1 MDWLA
6 AISQVGFPAAIAVYM
21 VIRDGKNTDKYI
33 TLALQ
38 ASLDS
43 KASTVAIEQSSKVIE
58 TNTAAL
64 VNNTAAFNRISGV
77 LDAQAR

>member
-6 AISQVGFPAAIAVYM
+6 FVSQVGFPSAIAVYM

-43 KASTVAIEQSSKVIE
+43 KASTVAIEQSSTVIGK
-58 TNTAAL
+58 NTTAL
-64 VNNTAAFNRISGV
+64 DNNTAAFNRIIGA
-77 LDAQAR
+77 LDAQAK